1 MKMVVGLTGGV
12 ASGKSLVSGEFKKL
26 GALIIDADA
35 VAREITVKGTPVY
48 AAIVREFGGGILKE
62 DGSIDRKA
70 LGRIVFSDGVKL
82 SLLNKLTHPE
92 IIARIRRGIEELKKN
107 YPDPLIVVDAALL
120 IEAGLHREMDRV
132 IVVYADT
139 ERQTERVMKRDGLT
153 REEAKE
159 RINAQMPIGEKVR
172 LADYVIDNNNG
183 IDRAVTEARAV
194 YEKLKNKP
202 ATGGR
207 GE

>member
-35 VAREITVKGTPVY
+35 VAREITVKGTQAY

-107 YPDPLIVVDAALL
+107 CPEQLIVVDAALL

-139 ERQTERVMKRDGLT
+139 ERQTERIMKRDGLT

-183 IDRAVTEARAV
+183 IDRAVAEARAV
-194 YEKLKNKP
+194 YEKLKNRP
-202 ATGGR
+202 ATGAR